1 MKDVLWDGGY
11 VYKIWLKS
19 NNVYQKYLENLSV
32 HQNQNLPYK
41 PQTGFEPT
49 ASDLARI
56 VIFRNSLILTKNI
69 VKIVKLVCFKP
80 KFVHITIIKC

>member
-1 MKDVLWDGGY
+1 MMSQLYWASH
-11 VYKIWLKS
+11 IWAVWV
-19 NNVYQKYLENLSV
+19 NNNGLEQDLDPKVS
-32 HQNQNLPYK
+32 K